1 MIDSLGVTIV
11 DNRPPPP
18 PTEFEVSLEAF
29 KKDVA
34 TAINKNSMEAY
45 VGVPDFILA
54 EFMWK
59 TGTYSRYTAWKVIS
73 AFAIAEYRYHSKGLM

>member
-1 MIDSLGVTIV
+1 MIDNLGVTIV

-54 EFMWK
+54 EFMVASYVSLCNINKDVHDYMELSK
-59 TGTYSRYTAWKVIS
+59 T
-73 AFAIAEYRYHSKGLM
+73 